1 VGSVKKKGRGACK
14 WGQKQGR
21 GTEKRRGRRH
31 RRGFNKIDSISTNG
45 RRQTAEKSKENEL
58 QTEN

>member
-1 VGSVKKKGRGACK
+1 VGSVKKKKEEGPVSGGKSRGVERK
-14 WGQKQGR
+14 KG
-21 GTEKRRGRRH
+21 GRRH